1 MTIWSS
7 HACVILS
14 KSFEHLASL
23 LYTNASYRFANT
35 IMITKES
42 FAIVSLLL
50 KIFFSSYVTYMS
62 THLKIEYLNYL
73 LLCYNK

>member
-23 LYTNASYRFANT
+23 LYTITSYRFANT
-35 IMITKES
+35 FMITKES

-50 KIFFSSYVTYMS
+50 LYLRVTRPVDTLLTQGS
-62 THLKIEYLNYL
+62 LND
-73 LLCYNK
+73 

>member
-1 MTIWSS
+1 MTIWSFQ
-7 HACVILS
+7 ACVILS

-23 LYTNASYRFANT
+23 LYTIASYRFANT

-50 KIFFSSYVTYMS
+50 
-62 THLKIEYLNYL
+62 YLRVSRPVGTL
-73 LLCYNK
+73 LTQGSLND

>member
-7 HACVILS
+7 QACVILS

-23 LYTNASYRFANT
+23 RSTIASYRFANS

-50 KIFFSSYVTYMS
+50 
-62 THLKIEYLNYL
+62 YLRVSRPVGTVLTQGSVND
-73 LLCYNK
+73 

>member
-7 HACVILS
+7 HAYVILS

-23 LYTNASYRFANT
+23 LYTIASYRFANT
-35 IMITKES
+35 FMITKES

-50 KIFFSSYVTYMS
+50 
-62 THLKIEYLNYL
+62 YLRVSRPVGTL
-73 LLCYNK
+73 LTQGSLND

>member
-14 KSFEHLASL
+14 KSFEHLVSL
-23 LYTNASYRFANT
+23 LYTIAYYRFANT
-35 IMITKES
+35 FMITKES

-50 KIFFSSYVTYMS
+50 LYLRVTRPVDTLLTQGS
-62 THLKIEYLNYL
+62 LND
-73 LLCYNK
+73 

>member
-50 KIFFSSYVTYMS
+50 LYLRVTRPVDTLLTQGS
-62 THLKIEYLNYL
+62 LND
-73 LLCYNK
+73 

>member
-1 MTIWSS
+1 S

-50 KIFFSSYVTYMS
+50 
-62 THLKIEYLNYL
+62 YLRVSRPVGTL
-73 LLCYNK
+73 LTQGSLND